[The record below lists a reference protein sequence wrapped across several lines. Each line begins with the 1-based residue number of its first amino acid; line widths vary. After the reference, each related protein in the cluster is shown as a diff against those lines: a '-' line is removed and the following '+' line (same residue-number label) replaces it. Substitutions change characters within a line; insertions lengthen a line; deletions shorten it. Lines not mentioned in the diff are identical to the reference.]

1 MIHQYILNGYHIIL
15 DVNSGS
21 IHVTDEKAY
30 DAIRMT
36 DEGMNPEQIR
46 QALLAK
52 YGHRQD
58 GETE

>member
-30 DAIRMT
+30 EAIRLT
-36 DEGMNPEQIR
+36 TAGSS
-46 QALLAK
+46 A
-52 YGHRQD
+52 GS
-58 GETE
+58 